1 MSRSNRFWIFPR
13 PVPRRS
19 LAGAMLL
26 ADIDSRWRLE
36 VLVAK
41 VYSRSMRTASAP
53 YSRSRLFLV
62 GLLAAL
68 SVIALVA
75 GRWTLLA
82 QGPAEPAGRNRNE
95 TAIPRNDRNA
105 VALFEKY
112 CFECH
117 GDGVRRGDL
126 ALDELL
132 KAPASDDSRRG
143 WLKPWKIVRHE
154 FMPPTGHPSPTA
166 EERRTMFDWIAAA
179 KLGVDFARPDP
190 GRVTIRRLNRM
201 EYENSVQDLFGIDFA
216 SESEYSSDIGDAVG
230 NSVLRLRDRLPPDE
244 TAYGFDNIGDFLTLP
259 PPLLERYFDIAELV
273 VDRVLPPEGARS
285 PERVFTPAMFRTVR
299 SEAAKIEQTAAFDA
313 PHPGKY
319 AIETRF
325 IVGGWNEFGGTYDFA
340 AKIGTEAAGS
350 EKVDVGGY
358 KRIRVS
364 KTVELPARK
373 HPIVLSTTPQ
383 VTGKGGARKPLELRP
398 TVRVIGPLGDQYL
411 EHAEPY
417 RRIFFK
423 GEPPADRKEQ
433 RAYAREILE
442 RIASRAFRRP
452 VDPQTLDG
460 LTDLAAK
467 NTRFDRGIAQ
477 ATTAILTSP
486 RFLFRAETQPRPDD
500 PKSVHPLDEYS
511 LASRLSYLLWLS
523 LPDEELTRLAA
534 QGELGKNLASPAK
547 RMLADPKSARF
558 FEDFPGQWLR
568 TRNVL
573 MTSISVRGAADKLDK
588 VRKSMKQ
595 ETEMLFGHIA
605 RGDRDLI
612 ELVTADYTFLDKPL
626 ADFYGIKGVPDK
638 GVHKVSLGPDS
649 HRAGIL
655 AHGSFLVATSNPN
668 RTSPVKRGLFV
679 LENLLAIEPPPPP
692 PNIPALDDVKIEG
705 AAKKMGREL
714 LALHRAQKSCAACHA
729 HFDPIGIALENYD
742 VIGRWR
748 TEENGRPIDT
758 AEKTTTG
765 EKIAGLGDVRDLLVR
780 KREKFYQGVAT
791 KFMTYALG
799 RALEPA
805 DFVTVDRAADRM
817 MAEGGKFSV
826 LLTTV
831 LDSPAFRTRR
841 GDDAG
846 GVRGALS

>member
-1 MSRSNRFWIFPR
+1 MA
-13 PVPRRS
+13 S
-19 LAGAMLL
+19 LLIM
-26 ADIDSRWRLE
+26 
-36 VLVAK
+36 
-41 VYSRSMRTASAP
+41 
-53 YSRSRLFLV
+53 
-62 GLLAAL
+62 
-68 SVIALVA
+68 SVIANAASACALF
-75 GRWTLLA
+75 A
-82 QGPAEPAGRNRNE
+82 QGPSEPTRDK
-95 TAIPRNDRNA
+95 TI
-105 VALFEKY
+105 ALFEKY
-112 CFECH
+112 CFDCH
-117 GDGVRRGDL
+117 GDGTRRGEL
-126 ALDELL
+126 ALDDLL
-132 KAPASDDSRRG
+132 KAAPSDERRRD
-143 WLKPWKIVRHE
+143 WLKTWKIVRHE

-166 EERRTMFDWIAAA
+166 EERRTMVDWIAAA
-179 KLGVDFARPDP
+179 KLGVDFAKPDP

-216 SESEYSSDIGDAVG
+216 SESEYSSDVGDAVG

-259 PPLLERYFDIAELV
+259 PPLLERYFEIAELV
-273 VDRVLPPEGARS
+273 VDRILPPDGLRS
-285 PERVFTPAMFRTVR
+285 PERVFPPAKFRIAR
-299 SEAAKIEQTAAFDA
+299 SADPSKTEQSVSFEA
-313 PHPGKY
+313 PHAGRY
-319 AIETRF
+319 TVEIRF
-325 IVGGWNEFGGTYDFA
+325 IVGGWQEFGGTYDFTA
-340 AKIGTEAAGS
+340 TIGTEPIGT

-358 KRIRVS
+358 KRVRVS
-364 KTVELPARK
+364 KTVELPAGS
-373 HPIVLSTTPQ
+373 HPRVLSTKPQ
-383 VTGKGGARKPLELRP
+383 AAGKDGNAKPLELRP
-398 TVRVIGPLGDQYL
+398 TVRVIGPLGEQYL
-411 EHAEPY
+411 EHPASY
-417 RRIFFK
+417 KRIFVN
-423 GEPPADRKEQ
+423 GEPPADPKGQ

-486 RFLFRAETQPRPDD
+486 RFLYRAETQPRPDD
-500 PKSVHPLDEYS
+500 PKSVHPLDEYA

-523 LPDEELTRLAA
+523 LPDDELTRLASR
-534 QGELGKNLASPAK
+534 GELRRQLASQAK
-547 RMLADPKSARF
+547 RMLADPKSERF

-573 MTSISVRGAADKLDK
+573 MASISVRGAADKLDK

-638 GVHKVSLGPDS
+638 GVHKVSLEPDS
-649 HRAGIL
+649 HRGGIL

-679 LENLLAIEPPPPP
+679 LENLLAIEPSPPP

-705 AAKKMGREL
+705 AAKKTGREL

-729 HFDPIGIALENYD
+729 HFDPIGISLENYD

-748 TEENGRPIDT
+748 DEENGQPIDT
-758 AEKTTTG
+758 AEKMATG
-765 EKIAGLGDVRDLLVR
+765 ETIAGLRDVRDLLVR
-780 KREKFYQGVAT
+780 KKEKFYHAVAA
-791 KFMTYALG
+791 KLMTYALG
-799 RALEPA
+799 RGLEPA
-805 DFVTVDRAADRM
+805 DYVTVDRAADRM
-817 MAEGGKFSV
+817 TAEGGKFSV
-826 LLTTV
+826 LLTT
-831 LDSPAFRTRR
+831 LLESPAFRNRR

-846 GVRGALS
+846 GVRGVASDFVPPTPPLEKRRPQRKKMQPE